1 MKNATL
7 HQFEVFAAIART
19 GSFTKAAEELFLT
32 QPTVSQQMKQLT
44 KAIGV
49 PLYEQI
55 GRKIYLTEAGQAV
68 LHASQNISS
77 CLDQLQEVIAD
88 LQGLKKGNLRLAT
101 ITTGKY
107 FVPRLL
113 GEFRQQYPG
122 ISISLQI
129 GNRQQILERLAN
141 NLDDL
146 YFLGKPPS
154 SLDIKIR
161 HFLENPLVV
170 IAPRQHP
177 LVNEKKISLA
187 RLVQEPL
194 IMRESGSGTR
204 MAVEEFFN
212 ENRLKMNVEMEISSN
227 EAIKQAVYGGLG
239 VSILSVYSLALEGIN
254 GPLAVL
260 DVEGFPLQKHW
271 YIVYQKSK
279 QLSIVAQTFLDYLF
293 AHDEE
298 VSVAQIFLRTTVNG
312 SSDLQI

>member
-68 LHASQNISS
+68 LQASQNISS

-154 SLDIKIR
+154 NLDINIR

-170 IAPRQHP
+170 IASRQHP
-177 LVNEKKISLA
+177 LVKEKKISLE
-187 RLVQEPL
+187 RLVNEPL

-204 MAVEEFFN
+204 MAVEEFFS

-239 VSILSVYSLALEGIN
+239 ISILSLYSLALEGIN
-254 GPLAVL
+254 GLLAVL

-271 YIVYQKSK
+271 YIIYQKSK
-279 QLSIVAQTFLDYLF
+279 QLSIVAETFLDYLF
-293 AHDEE
+293 AHDEA
-298 VSVAQIFLRTTVNG
+298 VSIAQIF
-312 SSDLQI
+312 